1 MSSCITFVQIYKLE
15 KYGQYKMHGSVINV
29 PTNVDKIQSTLS
41 RLPHNGATRGVFHKW
56 LLKYKSLRMLI
67 NVRRNMV
74 MIILWYLIETP
85 LYKDLNVNIHHQ
97 RASLFALHMNS

>member
-41 RLPHNGATRGVFHKW
+41 RLPHNGATRGVFHK
-56 LLKYKSLRMLI
+56 
-67 NVRRNMV
+67 
-74 MIILWYLIETP
+74 
-85 LYKDLNVNIHHQ
+85 
-97 RASLFALHMNS
+97 